1 MATLIPHLDPMDIKN
16 DGERAVYT
24 AAARLPADYTVLYSW
39 HFPDR
44 ETLMDETLSREAD
57 FIIVHPAYGFIVL
70 EVKQGSVGFIDG
82 QWMEYKGK
90 DYTPMHDNPVEQAK
104 RAMYAVLRLYQ
115 QETGQ
120 HDFPL
125 HIAYGVVFPDS
136 SRLDGI
142 LPVDLREGNL
152 ILSDALDN
160 LEPFLLKAFGM
171 KKQLRPDVADLLV
184 NRILAPSFK
193 IYSKLEDQIVQFSRE
208 AQRVL
213 TDEQERIL
221 EETGLDNRKV
231 FLGSAGSGKTFVAME
246 KARQLVR
253 QGKRVFLTCFNRS
266 LAKVQFMPLSA
277 ELAGSSGTLVTD
289 SFHDWLESLLER
301 NGVSPQPHAKPQD
314 LADYY
319 ALYLP
324 SQGLDLIVEWTE
336 EEQFDAILVD
346 EGQDF
351 LMDWVSCLEAMLKP
365 NGSFFVFADPN
376 QDLFS
381 RDVEAI
387 QRIPVSKHRLT
398 RNLRNSQPIHE
409 WMRTI
414 VPEIASKGAMRGGL
428 PVKRISWKTP
438 EEERKKIGDEIGRL
452 VSQGLQPRRILILSP
467 HRQENSCLA
476 GLNKI
481 KEWPLVRYSDAV
493 GITGDAVAGITA
505 VADLVKGMVPG
516 TGIAKRNEAL
526 EGPRTKTLVKGSGT
540 GNAVR
545 FETIRSFKGL
555 EADVVFLIGIYA
567 GEHCTRPDVYVG
579 GSRARFLLYVF
590 YQEGCELVD

>member
-1 MATLIPHLDPMDIKN
+1 MATFIPHLDPMDIKN
-16 DGERAVYT
+16 EGERAVYT
-24 AAARLPADYTVLYSW
+24 AAARLPAAYTVLYSW
-39 HFPDR
+39 RFPDR

-57 FIIVHPAYGFIVL
+57 FIIVHPAYGYIVL
-70 EVKQGSVGFIDG
+70 EVKQGSVGFIEG
-82 QWMEYKGK
+82 QWVEYKGR

-120 HDFPL
+120 REFPL

-160 LEPFLLKAFGM
+160 LEPFLTKAFGTI
-171 KKQLRPDVADLLV
+171 KPLRSDTAELLV
-184 NRILAPSFK
+184 NRILAPSFR
-193 IYSKLEDQIVQFSRE
+193 IYTKLEDQIVQFSRE

-221 EETGLDNRKV
+221 EETGLDSRKV
-231 FLGSAGSGKTFVAME
+231 FIGSAGSGKTFVAME

-253 QGKRVFLTCFNRS
+253 DGKRVFLTCFNRS
-266 LAKVQFMPLSA
+266 LAKVQFKPLA
-277 ELAGSSGTLVTD
+277 VELVGAAGTLVTD
-289 SFHDWLESLLER
+289 SFHDWLEAVLEE
-301 NGVSPQPHAKPQD
+301 NGMPSKVPAYPQD
-314 LADYY
+314 VADYY
-319 ALYLP
+319 SRLLP
-324 SQGLDLIVEWTE
+324 AKGFDLIADWSE

-351 LMDWVSCLEAMLKP
+351 LMDWISCLEAMLKP
-365 NGSFFVFADPN
+365 DGSFFVFADPN

-381 RDVEAI
+381 RDMEAI
-387 QRIPVSKHRLT
+387 QRIPVSKHRLI

-409 WMRTI
+409 WMRSI
-414 VPEIASKGAMRGGL
+414 VPEIATKGAMHGGL
-428 PVKRISWKTP
+428 PVKNISWKTP
-438 EEERKKIGDEIGRL
+438 EEERKKICDEIGRL
-452 VSQGLQPRRILILSP
+452 VSQGLQPRRIQILSP
-467 HRQENSCLA
+467 HRQENSSLA
-476 GLNKI
+476 GLTKI

-493 GITGDAVAGITA
+493 GVSG
-505 VADLVKGMVPG
+505 KS
-516 TGIAKRNEAL
+516 L
-526 EGPRTKTLVKGSGT
+526 EKVNST

-555 EADVVFLIGIYA
+555 EADVVFLIGVCA
-567 GEHCTRPDVYVG
+567 GEQCTRPDVYVG